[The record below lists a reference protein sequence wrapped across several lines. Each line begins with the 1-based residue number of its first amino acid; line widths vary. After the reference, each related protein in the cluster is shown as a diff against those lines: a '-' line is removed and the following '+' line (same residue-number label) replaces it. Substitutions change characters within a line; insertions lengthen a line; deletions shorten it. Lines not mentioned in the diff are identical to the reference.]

1 MLIGLVHKID
11 HFDRGRGEDN
21 VGMRNE
27 KARIEF
33 DPLMHLCSSLI
44 LHGPLQAAAAAA
56 VVQKIQNGFN
66 VSQPHRFE
74 LSTLG
79 VALKAGL

>member
-1 MLIGLVHKID
+1 VLIGLVHKID

-56 VVQKIQNGFN
+56 ASAAFKKSKW
-66 VSQPHRFE
+66 SQRVTA
-74 LSTLG
+74 SQ
-79 VALKAGL
+79 V